1 MKYLLFGLLFLSF
14 QSQAQSPVDEKAAV
28 IATVQALFDAMAA
41 KDSVSARALL
51 LPDSKSYIT
60 MQGNDTTPAL
70 VWSNENII
78 TQMRNPNTQVL
89 ERMWNIEVLVH
100 GRIAQLWADYDLYV
114 NGKFRHCGID
124 AFLLVKEKESWK
136 IVSGAF
142 TIEKTGCKS
151 PPPPGIK

>member
-1 MKYLLFGLLFLSF
+1 MKYLLLGLLFLAF
-14 QSQAQSPVDEKAAV
+14 QSRAQSPADEKSAV

-41 KDSVSARALL
+41 KDSISARALL

-60 MQGNDTTPAL
+60 IQGNDTTPAL

-124 AFLLVKEKESWK
+124 AFILVKEKEGWK
-136 IVSGAF
+136 IASGAF
-142 TIEKTGCKS
+142 TIEKTGCQQ
-151 PPPPGIK
+151 PPAPK